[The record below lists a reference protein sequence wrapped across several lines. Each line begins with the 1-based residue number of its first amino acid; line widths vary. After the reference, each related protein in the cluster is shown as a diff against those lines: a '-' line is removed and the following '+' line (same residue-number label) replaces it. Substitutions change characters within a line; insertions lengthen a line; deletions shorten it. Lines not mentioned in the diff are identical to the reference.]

1 MKLYVEEKDTKNGP
15 PRKLYINK
23 IAENRSELAKSLDS
37 KDFYINNE
45 KYFVSQVKA
54 EKSADKII
62 LGATVGGLVGIIGG
76 TIGIAAGSL
85 LGTAFGKS
93 ADNIEAKKVEEFNR
107 SKL

>member
-1 MKLYVEEKDTKNGP
+1 MKLYVEEKDSKNGTS
-15 PRKLYINK
+15 RKLYINK
-23 IAENRSELAKSLDS
+23 IAENRSELARSLGS

-54 EKSADKII
+54 EKSADKVI

-76 TIGIAAGSL
+76 TFGIAAGSL

-93 ADNIEAKKVEEFNR
+93 ADNIDAKKVEDFNR